1 MADRVGQQLGNYRL
15 IRLIGRGG
23 FADVYLGEHTY
34 LKTHVAMKVL
44 QTRVADDEL
53 QPFLKEAQ
61 TIASLQ
67 HPHIVRVFDFG
78 VQDELPFL
86 VMDYAPN
93 GTLRQRHPRGTQL
106 PLTTLSSYVKQIAEA
121 LQYAHDHKFIHR
133 DIKPD
138 NILLGRHNEVL
149 LSDFGI
155 ALLAQSSRS
164 QVTQQMAGTVSY
176 MAPEQ
181 IQGKPRPASDQYA
194 LGIVIYEWLSGDRPF
209 HGSLT
214 EIATQQVMAP
224 PPPLHQKVPTI
235 LPAIEEVVMIALA
248 KDPVQRFTSV
258 QSFANALEQA
268 CRSESLA
275 SPAPPAGP
283 AQVSAP
289 AVEPPVK
296 TAQPWLPKPGELAL
310 PSYAAE
316 RAVPS
321 PPALQE
327 LPQVSKSPPG
337 EVSPTTKA
345 LHAHTT
351 VAERPDAGA
360 KVWGFGIPQVVATVL
375 GVILYGG
382 LNYFLDSLYKID
394 SPLVVTSLFI
404 LNNNID
410 KGIILAGVILI
421 IPLFLATIFG
431 PGVGLLT
438 SVAGLWLGSLF
449 VGYDAGTSY
458 YGASWTWLVGRMLI
472 GVIAGLTVFLTR
484 GRYNTGRAIALA
496 VTSSAIAIII
506 GTAFTAYV
514 DIWVSGTATDEAGTT
529 FSKLTLPCLIDLILL
544 PILLVIYNTLV
555 ERRKR
560 A

>member
-15 IRLIGRGG
+15 SRLIGQGG

-34 LKTHVAMKVL
+34 LKTQAAIKVL
-44 QTRVADDEL
+44 QTRVTDDEL
-53 QPFLKEAQ
+53 QAFLKEAQ

-78 VQDELPFL
+78 VQDEIPFL
-86 VMDYAPN
+86 VMDYAPD
-93 GTLRQRHPRGTQL
+93 GTLRKLHPRGTQL
-106 PLTTLSSYVKQIAEA
+106 PLTTISWYTKQIAEA

-138 NILLGRHNEVL
+138 NMLLGRRNEVL

-164 QVTQQMAGTVSY
+164 QDTHQMAGTVSY

-181 IQGKPRPASDQYA
+181 IQGKPRPASDQYS
-194 LGIVIYEWLSGDRPF
+194 LGIVVYEWLSGDRPF
-209 HGSLT
+209 HGSMT
-214 EIATQQVMAP
+214 AIATQQILAP

-248 KDPVQRFTSV
+248 KDPVHRFTSV
-258 QSFANALEQA
+258 QSFATALEQA
-268 CRSESLA
+268 CRSEPLA
-275 SPAPPAGP
+275 SPVPLSGP
-283 AQVSAP
+283 AQLSTP
-289 AVEPPVK
+289 AGEPSVTTP
-296 TAQPWLPKPGELAL
+296 QPLLPKPSEIAL
-310 PSYAAE
+310 PSHASE
-316 RAVPS
+316 RAAPS
-321 PPALQE
+321 SPRLQE
-327 LPQVSKSPPG
+327 LPQVSKSPPD
-337 EVSPTTKA
+337 EVSPTTKEPYA
-345 LHAHTT
+345 NNT
-351 VAERPDAGA
+351 VTERPDKRA
-360 KVWGFGIPQVVATVL
+360 KVWSFGISQVVATVL

-410 KGIILAGVILI
+410 KGIILAGLILI
-421 IPLFLATIFG
+421 IPLFLATTFG
-431 PGVGLLT
+431 PAVGLLT
-438 SVAGLWLGSLF
+438 VGAGLYLGSLF

-458 YGASWTWLVGRMLI
+458 YGASWTWLVGRVLI
-472 GVIAGLTVFLTR
+472 GVIAGLAVFLTR
-484 GRYNTGRAIALA
+484 GRYNTGRAIAIA
-496 VTSSAIAIII
+496 VASSAIAIII

-514 DIWVSGTATDEAGTT
+514 DIWVSGIATDVAGTT
-529 FSKLTLPCLIDLILL
+529 FSKLTLPCIIDLILL
-544 PILLVIYNTLV
+544 PILLVIYNTIV

-560 A
+560 V